1 MTDPAQD
8 QETAPSEAGSPE
20 AGPSDPMLEP
30 GAGDTVFVLENFRG
44 PMDLLLH
51 LVREQEVAIEDV
63 DLARLCDQYV
73 GIIADMDELDIDVA
87 GEFMVM
93 AATLMLIKSRAI
105 LPREEVDLAEEIDPA
120 DELISQLLE
129 YRRFKTLSMALGR
142 MAVERSQRY
151 ERGVNDIPPQPEREL
166 EEIGLWDLVGTYA
179 RLVEELDLERRFDAL
194 SIQRPLREFMRDV
207 LGELGRGPNSFVDLV
222 EAAGGRQEVFPVFLS
237 VLELV
242 KSMQV
247 EVLQEHNKAEII
259 VRLREGRDE
268 SLLGSLLSFD
278 DPTPSVDPEPL
289 SATERE
295 SAAPAETPTA
305 SGDATAG

>member
-1 MTDPAQD
+1 M
-8 QETAPSEAGSPE
+8 EA
-20 AGPSDPMLEP
+20 
-30 GAGDTVFVLENFRG
+30 
-44 PMDLLLH
+44 
-51 LVREQEVAIEDV
+51 
-63 DLARLCDQYV
+63 
-73 GIIADMDELDIDVA
+73 LDIDVA

-93 AATLMLIKSRAI
+93 ASTLMLIKSRAI

-151 ERGVNDIPPQPEREL
+151 ERGADDLPPQPEREL

-194 SIQRPLREFMRDV
+194 STQRPLREYMRDV
-207 LGELGRGPNSFVDLV
+207 MAVLAGRSPCGFVDLV
-222 EAAGGRQEVFPVFLS
+222 EGAGGREQVFAIFLAI
-237 VLELV
+237 LELV

-247 EVLQEHNKAEII
+247 EVTQDRAEDEIL

-268 SLLGSLLSFD
+268 SLLAGLLAD
-278 DPTPSVDPEPL
+278 EDPAAL
-289 SATERE
+289 HHQHHRE
-295 SAAPAETPTA
+295 EAA
-305 SGDATAG
+305 GG

>member
-1 MTDPAQD
+1 MTDDA
-8 QETAPSEAGSPE
+8 
-20 AGPSDPMLEP
+20 
-30 GAGDTVFVLENFRG
+30 VFELENFRG

-63 DLARLCDQYV
+63 DLCKLCDQYV
-73 GIIADMDELDIDVA
+73 AILQRMEALDIDVA

-93 AATLMLIKSRAI
+93 ASTLMLIKSRAI

-142 MAVERSQRY
+142 MAVERSQRHR
-151 ERGVNDIPPQPEREL
+151 RGGNDLPPQPEREL

-194 SIQRPLREFMRDV
+194 STQRPLRDYMRDV
-207 LGELGRGPNSFVDLV
+207 MAVLGGRSPCGFVDLV
-222 EAAGGRQEVFPVFLS
+222 EGAGGREQVFAVFLAI
-237 VLELV
+237 LELV

-247 EVLQEHNKAEII
+247 EVTQDRSEDEIL

-268 SLLGSLLSFD
+268 SLLAGLLAD
-278 DPTPSVDPEPL
+278 EDPAELHHRHHEQQLAESAEAPEATVDGASEG
-289 SATERE
+289 
-295 SAAPAETPTA
+295 AAPA
-305 SGDATAG
+305 AG